1 MSLINDALKRAQQ
14 ARQQNPFGNQPV
26 PLQPVEYGRRP
37 DWVFRA
43 LIGLCLVAS
52 PAAAGWCLWTWWRAA
67 GESQG
72 AEVVPNVAQAA
83 PPSGCAT
90 PARPLARLQHINVS
104 TNIPVRA
111 NVVATP

>member
-43 LIGLCLVAS
+43 LVGLCLVAS
-52 PAAAGWCLWTWWRAA
+52 LAGAGWCLWKWWRTG

-72 AEVVPNVAQAA
+72 GVVVANVAQAA
-83 PPSGCAT
+83 SASGGTKQGEAPPSHAHLQANHQQT
-90 PARPLARLQHINVS
+90 ARHSLS
-104 TNIPVRA
+104 
-111 NVVATP
+111 